1 MKKHVS
7 ILFILL
13 FAVMTLVAC
22 SDSESSAEGEVDDS
36 GVTQVKIA
44 TATTSGAYYPI
55 GGVMASILS
64 QEMDGYN
71 FTAEATG
78 GSQENARLLDSEQI
92 QFGFFGADSFYAAA
106 NGLGHFDGNPV
117 EDLRTLAR
125 IYGNHVHVVTLEGTG
140 IETVEDLEG
149 KRVAIGAPGSGTA
162 NKAEEVLTAHG
173 FDLEEDIDA
182 QYLDFAEGSDGLAD
196 GIVDAVIIS
205 VGIPSGN
212 VQELA
217 ATHHM
222 KLVKF
227 SEEGTQAILDQY
239 PYYSEGVIPQDAY
252 DGMEEDIPTVIAAN
266 EIGVSAQLDEDFV
279 YEVTKLLFEDHL
291 DEFKA
296 SHNAMGELE
305 LEMLP
310 ESPVPYHPGAEK
322 FFKEKGLIE

>member
-1 MKKHVS
+1 MKKYVS
-7 ILFILL
+7 ILLILL
-13 FAVMTLVAC
+13 FTVITLVAC
-22 SDSESSAEGEVDDS
+22 SDSESSAEGEVDES
-36 GVTQVKIA
+36 GVTQMKIA

-64 QEMDGYN
+64 REMDGYN

-78 GSQENARLLDSEQI
+78 GSQENARLLDSGQI

-106 NGLGHFDGNPV
+106 NGLSHFEGNEI

-125 IYGNHVHVVTLEGTG
+125 IYGNHVHIVTLEGTG

-173 FDLEEDIDA
+173 FDLEKDINA

-212 VQELA
+212 VQELV

-227 SEEGTQAILDQY
+227 SEEGTQAVLDQY

-252 DGMEEDIPTVIAAN
+252 DGMEEDVPTVIAAN
-266 EIGVSAQLDEDFV
+266 EIGVSAKLDEDFV

-296 SHNAMGELE
+296 SHNAMEELE
-305 LEMLP
+305 LEILP
-310 ESPVPYHPGAEK
+310 DSPVPYHPGAEK
-322 FFKEKGLIE
+322 FFKEQGLIE